1 MTKPT
6 KTTVRPASPDTSAIN
21 RSAAGNGSLKNTQ
34 GSDIFAPGTKQLP
47 DTSTPGTSG
56 SEMAGAPRV
65 VVSYITDPLLTE
77 TNARLAEI
85 SLPILQ
91 AALLQPHNSVD
102 GLFVA
107 PGGQI
112 YAHLE
117 DGRHY
122 RVELNTAGHYQ
133 IPWPAAPGVT
143 PPILK
148 KIHGQS
154 RWRIEAQWYAAHS
167 RQRSLSAQPRTAEPL
182 QAIIL
187 VDPHLA
193 TLLPAARE
201 SLDGIR
207 KGPRGKT
214 YVDIAEG
221 TVLVRRNEQGE
232 YKLASATTIN
242 VPDIAFEQIPGQFV
256 WRRKLQTTTDTQQA
270 PQAGSSRALP
280 RSEKPGPSPSKRPR
294 LPEDSDPLNPFVLM
308 GISELWKGWGTTTK
322 PSAGDSIE
330 IGGKHFAILD
340 QPSHAIDAFAFIKP
354 PQFSATR
361 FDAFEQLLLSNPELQ
376 PRAAVKWEG
385 NTGHGSQAWRIVE
398 SRPFEK
404 SLTQYVSDQ
413 FPYLSDHSA
422 SKAAREMF
430 NRASHSEKI
439 TGSGISALFETFKYW
454 ENRSIF
460 TGDNRV
466 ARQDLSDPLMLLSPL
481 VTDVNG
487 YMRMPLPSAEGLRRI
502 DFNPKLFSGSQH
514 QRGRRTTRTLFKDL
528 LSAHG
533 YSIAHDFGANQ
544 GNALL
549 IKRTG
554 VDPVFILFM
563 DRIQNNTVFLPD
575 PVAWLKKRVFVDNM
589 DVQVKDELMV
599 HLHTNRIVFLLGTN
613 EPLPTHEHNLIV
625 TRHS

>member
-6 KTTVRPASPDTSAIN
+6 KTTGRSKSPDTSTIN
-21 RSAAGNGSLKNTQ
+21 SSEAGSGSLKNT
-34 GSDIFAPGTKQLP
+34 GSPEIFAQGTHRP
-47 DTSTPGTSG
+47 VDTSTPHTTG
-56 SEMAGAPRV
+56 SEVVGDPRV
-65 VVSYITDPLLTE
+65 VVSYLTDPVLAKA
-77 TNARLAEI
+77 NARLAEI
-85 SLPILQ
+85 SLPVLQ
-91 AALLQPHNSVD
+91 THLLTPHKSVD

-107 PGGQI
+107 PGGQT

-117 DGRHY
+117 DGHHY
-122 RVELNTAGHYQ
+122 RVELNTAGDYQ

-148 KIHGQS
+148 KVDGQS
-154 RWRIEAQWYAAHS
+154 RWRVEAQWYKAQS
-167 RQRSLSAQPRTAEPL
+167 RQRNLSAQQRTAE
-182 QAIIL
+182 QVQEIIL

-193 TLLPAARE
+193 TLLPAAQE

-214 YVDIAEG
+214 YVDIADG
-221 TVLVRRNEQGE
+221 TILVRRNEQGE

-242 VPDIAFEQIPGQFV
+242 VPDITFEQIPGQFV
-256 WRRKLQTTTDTQQA
+256 WRRKSKTNTDPHQA
-270 PQAGSSRALP
+270 PQPGSSRALTQ
-280 RSEKPGPSPSKRPR
+280 SEKPGPSPRKRPR

-308 GISELWKGWGTTTK
+308 GISELWKGWGTTK
-322 PSAGDSIE
+322 IPSAGDSIE
-330 IGGKHFAILD
+330 ISGKHFAILD
-340 QPSHAIDAFAFIKP
+340 QPTYAVDGFAFIKP

-361 FDAFEQLLLSNPELQ
+361 FDAFEQLLLTHSELQ
-376 PRAAVKWEG
+376 PRGVVKLAD
-385 NTGHGSQAWRIVE
+385 NTGHGSEAWRIVE

-430 NRASHSEKI
+430 NRASHSDKI
-439 TGSGISALFETFKYW
+439 TGPGISALFETFKYW
-454 ENRSIF
+454 ENRSVLM
-460 TGDNRV
+460 GDNKV
-466 ARQDLSDPLMLLSPL
+466 VRQDLSDPLMLLSPL
-481 VTDVNG
+481 AVDVHG
-487 YMRMPLPSAEGLRRI
+487 YMRMPLPSTEGLQRI
-502 DFNPKLFSGSQH
+502 DFNPKLLSGSQH
-514 QRGRRTTRTLFKDL
+514 QRGGRTTRTLFKDL

-533 YSIAHDFGANQ
+533 YFIAHDFGASL

-554 VDPVFILFM
+554 VDPVFIMFM

-575 PVAWLKKRVFVDNM
+575 PVAWLNKRVLVDNM
-589 DVQVKDELMV
+589 DTHVKDDLME
-599 HLHTNRIVFLLGTN
+599 HLHTNRVIFLLGTN

>member
-6 KTTVRPASPDTSAIN
+6 RTTVRPASPDTLAIN
-21 RSAAGNGSLKNTQ
+21 RSDAGKGIVKNTN
-34 GSDIFAPGTKQLP
+34 GSDIFTSGSNQLP
-47 DTSTPGTSG
+47 DTAIRDTSG
-56 SEMAGAPRV
+56 SEMAGNPRV
-65 VVSYITDPLLTE
+65 VVSYMTDPVLSE
-77 TNARLAEI
+77 TNTRMAEI
-85 SLPILQ
+85 SLPVLQ
-91 AALLQPHNSVD
+91 THLLQPHKSVD

-107 PGGQI
+107 PDDQI

-122 RVELNTAGHYQ
+122 RVELNTAGYYQ

-148 KIHGQS
+148 KIDGQS
-154 RWRIEAQWYAAHS
+154 RWRIEAQWYTAQPL
-167 RQRSLSAQPRTAEPL
+167 QRRLSAQQQTAPQE
-182 QAIIL
+182 IIL

-201 SLDGIR
+201 SQDGIR

-214 YVDIAEG
+214 YVDIADG

-242 VPDIAFEQIPGQFV
+242 VPDMTFEQIPGQFV
-256 WRRKLQTTTDTQQA
+256 WRRKLQTTTGAQQT
-270 PQAGSSRALP
+270 PQAGSSRALTQ
-280 RSEKPGPSPSKRPR
+280 SEKPGPSPGKRPR

-322 PSAGDSIE
+322 PSVGDSIE

-340 QPSHAIDAFAFIKP
+340 QPTHAIDAFAFIKP

-361 FDAFEQLLLSNPELQ
+361 FDAFEQLLLTNPELQ
-376 PRAAVKWEG
+376 PRGAVKLAD
-385 NTGHGSQAWRIVE
+385 NTGHGSEAWRIVE

-422 SKAAREMF
+422 GKAAREMF
-430 NRASHSEKI
+430 NRASHSDKI

-454 ENRSIF
+454 ENRSVF
-460 TGDNRV
+460 VGDNRIT
-466 ARQDLSDPLMLLSPL
+466 RQDLSDPLMLLSPL
-481 VTDVNG
+481 ATDVNG
-487 YMRMPLPSAEGLRRI
+487 YMRMPLPTAEGLRRI
-502 DFNPKLFSGSQH
+502 DFNPKLLSGSQH
-514 QRGRRTTRTLFKDL
+514 QRGRRTTRTLFKDI

-533 YSIAHDFGANQ
+533 YYIAHDFGANL

-554 VDPVFILFM
+554 VDAVFIMFM
-563 DRIQNNTVFLPD
+563 DRVQNNIVFFPD
-575 PVAWLKKRVFVDNM
+575 PIAWLKKRIFVDHM
-589 DVQVKDELMV
+589 DVQVKDDLMR
-599 HLHTNRIVFLLGTN
+599 HLHTNRIIFLLGIN

>member
-1 MTKPT
+1 
-6 KTTVRPASPDTSAIN
+6 
-21 RSAAGNGSLKNTQ
+21 
-34 GSDIFAPGTKQLP
+34 
-47 DTSTPGTSG
+47 
-56 SEMAGAPRV
+56 
-65 VVSYITDPLLTE
+65 
-77 TNARLAEI
+77 
-85 SLPILQ
+85 
-91 AALLQPHNSVD
+91 
-102 GLFVA
+102 
-107 PGGQI
+107 
-112 YAHLE
+112 
-117 DGRHY
+117 
-122 RVELNTAGHYQ
+122 
-133 IPWPAAPGVT
+133 
-143 PPILK
+143 
-148 KIHGQS
+148 
-154 RWRIEAQWYAAHS
+154 
-167 RQRSLSAQPRTAEPL
+167 
-182 QAIIL
+182 
-187 VDPHLA
+187 
-193 TLLPAARE
+193 
-201 SLDGIR
+201 
-207 KGPRGKT
+207 
-214 YVDIAEG
+214 
-221 TVLVRRNEQGE
+221 
-232 YKLASATTIN
+232 
-242 VPDIAFEQIPGQFV
+242 
-256 WRRKLQTTTDTQQA
+256 
-270 PQAGSSRALP
+270 
-280 RSEKPGPSPSKRPR
+280 
-294 LPEDSDPLNPFVLM
+294 M

-481 VTDVNG
+481 ATDVNG

>member
-6 KTTVRPASPDTSAIN
+6 KTTVRPPSPDNSTIN
-21 RSAAGNGSLKNTQ
+21 RSEAGNGSLKNT
-34 GSDIFAPGTKQLP
+34 GTSETFAPGSNRP
-47 DTSTPGTSG
+47 SDTSTPHTSG
-56 SEMAGAPRV
+56 SEVVGDPRV
-65 VVSYITDPLLTE
+65 VVSYLTDPVLAE
-77 TNARLAEI
+77 ANARLAEI
-85 SLPILQ
+85 SLPVLQ
-91 AALLQPHNSVD
+91 THLLKPHKSVD

-122 RVELNTAGHYQ
+122 RVELNTAGDYQ

-148 KIHGQS
+148 KIDGQP
-154 RWRIEAQWYAAHS
+154 RWRVEAQWYTAQS
-167 RQRSLSAQPRTAEPL
+167 RQRNLSAQQRTAELP
-182 QAIIL
+182 QEIIL

-214 YVDIAEG
+214 YVDIADG
-221 TVLVRRNEQGE
+221 TILVRRNEQGE

-242 VPDIAFEQIPGQFV
+242 VPDITFEQIPGQFV
-256 WRRKLQTTTDTQQA
+256 WRRKLNTATD
-270 PQAGSSRALP
+270 PQPGSSRALTH
-280 RSEKPGPSPSKRPR
+280 SEKPGPSPSKRPR

-330 IGGKHFAILD
+330 IAGKHFAILD
-340 QPSHAIDAFAFIKP
+340 QPTHAVDAFAFIKP
-354 PQFSATR
+354 PLFSAAR
-361 FDAFEQLLLSNPELQ
+361 FDAFEQLLLTNPELQ
-376 PRAAVKWEG
+376 PRGAVKLAD
-385 NTGHGSQAWRIVE
+385 NTGHGGEAWRIIE

-404 SLTQYVSDQ
+404 SLTEYVSDQ

-430 NRASHSEKI
+430 HRASHSDKI
-439 TGSGISALFETFKYW
+439 TGPGISALFETFKYW
-454 ENRSIF
+454 ENRSVF
-460 TGDNRV
+460 VGDNRV
-466 ARQDLSDPLMLLSPL
+466 VRQDLSDPLMLLSPL
-481 VTDVNG
+481 AADVHG
-487 YMRMPLPSAEGLRRI
+487 YMRMPLPSTEGLQRI
-502 DFNPKLFSGSQH
+502 DFNPKLLSGSQH
-514 QRGRRTTRTLFKDL
+514 HRGGRTTRTLFKDL

-533 YSIAHDFGANQ
+533 YNIAHDFGANL

-554 VDPVFILFM
+554 VDPVFIMFM

-575 PVAWLKKRVFVDNM
+575 PIAWLKKRVFVDNM
-589 DVQVKDELMV
+589 DTHIKDDLME
-599 HLHTNRIVFLLGTN
+599 HLHTDRIIFLLGTN

>member
-6 KTTVRPASPDTSAIN
+6 KTTVRPTSPDTSTIN
-21 RSAAGNGSLKNTQ
+21 RSEAGNGSLKNI
-34 GSDIFAPGTKQLP
+34 GGAEVFAPVTNRP
-47 DTSTPGTSG
+47 SDTATPNTSG
-56 SEMAGAPRV
+56 SAVAGDPRV
-65 VVSYITDPLLTE
+65 VVSYLTDPVLTE
-77 TNARLAEI
+77 ANARLAEI
-85 SLPILQ
+85 SLPVLQ
-91 AALLQPHNSVD
+91 THLLKPHKSVD
-102 GLFVA
+102 GLFVT
-107 PGGQI
+107 PGGQT
-112 YAHLE
+112 YAHLD

-122 RVELNTAGHYQ
+122 RVELNTAGDYQ

-148 KIHGQS
+148 KIDGQP
-154 RWRIEAQWYAAHS
+154 RWRVEAQWYTAQS
-167 RQRSLSAQPRTAEPL
+167 RQKSLSAQQRAAEPL
-182 QAIIL
+182 QEIVL

-221 TVLVRRNEQGE
+221 TILVRKSEQGE

-242 VPDIAFEQIPGQFV
+242 VPDITFEQIPGQFV
-256 WRRKLQTTTDTQQA
+256 WRRKLQATTDTRQA
-270 PQAGSSRALP
+270 PQPGSSRALNQ
-280 RSEKPGPSPSKRPR
+280 SEEPGPRPNKRPR
-294 LPEDSDPLNPFVLM
+294 LPEDSDPLDPFVIM
-308 GISELWKGWGTTTK
+308 SISELWKSWGTTTK

-330 IGGKHFAILD
+330 ISGKHFAILD
-340 QPSHAIDAFAFIKP
+340 QPTYAVDAFAFIKP

-361 FDAFEQLLLSNPELQ
+361 FDAFEQLLLTNPELQ
-376 PRAAVKWEG
+376 PRGAVKLADS
-385 NTGHGSQAWRIVE
+385 TGDGSQAWRMVE

-413 FPYLSDHSA
+413 FPYLSEHSA

-430 NRASHSEKI
+430 NRASHSDKI
-439 TGSGISALFETFKYW
+439 TGPGISALFETFKYW
-454 ENRSIF
+454 ENRSVF
-460 TGDNRV
+460 VGDNRV
-466 ARQDLSDPLMLLSPL
+466 VRQDLSDPLMLLSPL
-481 VTDVNG
+481 ATDVNG

-502 DFNPKLFSGSQH
+502 DFNPKLLSGSQH
-514 QRGRRTTRTLFKDL
+514 HRGRRTTRTLFKDL

-533 YSIAHDFGANQ
+533 YYIAHDFGANQ

-549 IKRTG
+549 IKRTS
-554 VDPVFILFM
+554 VDPVFIMFM

-575 PVAWLKKRVFVDNM
+575 PIAWLKKRVSVDTM
-589 DVQVKDELMV
+589 DTHVKDDLMA
-599 HLHTNRIVFLLGTN
+599 HLHTNRIIFLLGTN